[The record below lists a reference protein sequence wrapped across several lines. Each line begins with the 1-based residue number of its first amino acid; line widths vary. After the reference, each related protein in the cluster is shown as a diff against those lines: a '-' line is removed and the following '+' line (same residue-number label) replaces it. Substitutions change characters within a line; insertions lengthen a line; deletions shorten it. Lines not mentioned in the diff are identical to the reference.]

1 MGFSGITALI
11 ADLLLLIIGLPIS
24 STPVTCQKRT
34 KNWVWI
40 IMSEK
45 TPETFKQCLQT
56 IGKKSL
62 FIKNLSNI
70 NTLQM
75 LRLKWE
81 TTPVMFQN

>member
-1 MGFSGITALI
+1 MTILSQVAMQDKYFHLEGVVEPGSGLGWEPRGY
-11 ADLLLLIIGLPIS
+11 LGKS
-24 STPVTCQKRT
+24 
-34 KNWVWI
+34 
-40 IMSEK
+40 
-45 TPETFKQCLQT
+45 PETFKQYLQT
-56 IGKKSL
+56 IGKKSH